1 MTLRFERVSKAFGD
15 VAALDRL
22 DLSVADGEL
31 LVLVGPSGCG
41 KSTALR
47 VLAGLEE
54 PTSGRVLVDERD
66 VTSLPPHR
74 RDVAM
79 VFQDL
84 ALYPHMTARQNIAFG
99 PRVRREPPAEVLR
112 RTQQVV
118 DRLGLDGLLDRYPD
132 QLSGGQRQRVAL
144 ARAMVRAPQAY
155 LMDEPLSDL
164 DAQLRLRARSEIVE
178 LHRSI
183 GATTVYVTHDQAE
196 AMTMGD
202 RIAVLADGRLQ
213 QVGTPAQV
221 YDRPANR
228 FVAGF
233 LGSPPMNL
241 VPGGGVLGGEPG
253 TVVGVRPED
262 IHIEADGSR
271 ASGIASGIAGE
282 VTVVESLGS
291 ETVLLVRCHDAT
303 RLAVRTVP
311 RSPYRPGDLLT
322 LSVDAARRHL
332 FDGVGGHRR

>member
-1 MTLRFERVSKAFGD
+1 MTIRFERVTKVFGD
-15 VAALDRL
+15 VTALDRL

-47 VLAGLEE
+47 LLAGLEQ
-54 PTSGRVLVDERD
+54 PTSGRVLADDRD
-66 VTSLPPHR
+66 ITSLPPHR

-84 ALYPHMTARQNIAFG
+84 ALYPHMTARQNIVFG
-99 PRVRREPPAEVLR
+99 PRVRREPADEVLR
-112 RTQQVV
+112 RAEQVV
-118 DRLGLDGLLDRYPD
+118 RQLGLDGLLDRYPD

-144 ARAMVRAPQAY
+144 ARAMVREPRAY

-164 DAQLRLRARSEIVE
+164 DVQLRLRARTDIVE

-183 GATTVYVTHDQAE
+183 AATTIYVTHDQAE

-213 QVGTPAQV
+213 QIGTPEQV
-221 YDRPANR
+221 YDQPANR

-241 VPGGGVLGGEPG
+241 VPGGGVLGGEPDA
-253 TVVGVRPED
+253 VVGVRPED
-262 IHIEADGSR
+262 VRIAGDSGPADGFT
-271 ASGIASGIAGE
+271 AE
-282 VTVVESLGS
+282 VALTESLGS
-291 ETVLLVRCHDAT
+291 ETVLSVRCADGT
-303 RLAVRTVP
+303 RLAVRTGP
-311 RSPYRPGDLLT
+311 RSPYHTGARLT
-322 LSVDAARRHL
+322 LSVTPGRRHL
-332 FDGVGGHRR
+332 FDRVSGRRR

>member
-1 MTLRFERVSKAFGD
+1 MIRFEQVSKVFGD
-15 VAALDRL
+15 VTAVDRL

-47 VLAGLEE
+47 LLAGLEQ
-54 PTSGRVLVDERD
+54 PTSGQVLVDDRD
-66 VTSLPPHR
+66 ITSLPPHR

-84 ALYPHMTARQNIAFG
+84 ALYPHMTARQNIVFG
-99 PRVRREPPAEVLR
+99 PRVRREPSDAVRR
-112 RTQQVV
+112 RTEEVV
-118 DRLGLDGLLDRYPD
+118 AQLGLDGLLERYPD

-144 ARAMVRAPQAY
+144 ARAMVRAPRAY

-164 DAQLRLRARSEIVE
+164 DVQLRLRARAEIVE

-183 GATTVYVTHDQAE
+183 AATTIYVTHDQAE

-213 QVGTPAQV
+213 QVGTPEQV
-221 YDRPANR
+221 YDEPSNR

-241 VPGGGVLGGEPG
+241 VPGGGVLGGEPD

-262 IHIEADGSR
+262 VHITSDGGFP
-271 ASGIASGIAGE
+271 AE
-282 VTVVESLGS
+282 VAVAESLGS
-291 ETVLLVRCHDAT
+291 ETVLSVRCDDGT
-303 RLAVRTVP
+303 RLAVRTGP
-311 RSPYRPGDLLT
+311 RSPHRPGARLT
-322 LSVDAARRHL
+322 LSVDSDRRHH
-332 FDGVGGHRR
+332 FDATTGQRR

>member
-1 MTLRFERVSKAFGD
+1 MTIRFEQVTKVFGD
-15 VAALDRL
+15 VTAVDRL

-47 VLAGLEE
+47 LLAGLEQ

-66 VTSLPPHR
+66 ITSLPPHR

-84 ALYPHMTARQNIAFG
+84 ALYPHMTARQNITFG
-99 PRVRREPPAEVLR
+99 PRVRREPADAVRR
-112 RTQQVV
+112 RTGEVV
-118 DRLGLDGLLDRYPD
+118 DQLGLDGLLDRYPD

-164 DAQLRLRARSEIVE
+164 DVQLRLRARTEIVE

-183 GATTVYVTHDQAE
+183 AATTIYVTHDQAE

-202 RIAVLADGRLQ
+202 RIAVMADGRLQ
-213 QVGTPAQV
+213 QIGTPEQV
-221 YDRPANR
+221 YDEPANR

-233 LGSPPMNL
+233 LGSPAMNL
-241 VPGGGVLGGEPG
+241 VPGGGVLGGDPD

-262 IHIEADGSR
+262 VHIAADGF
-271 ASGIASGIAGE
+271 AAE
-282 VTVVESLGS
+282 VSLTESLGS
-291 ETVLLVRCHDAT
+291 ETVLFLRCDDDT
-303 RLAVRTVP
+303 RLAVRTGP
-311 RSPYRPGDLLT
+311 RSPHRPGARLT
-322 LSVDAARRHL
+322 LSVDPARRHV
-332 FDGVGGHRR
+332 FDRSSGRRR

>member
-1 MTLRFERVSKAFGD
+1 MTIRFERVSKFFGD
-15 VAALDRL
+15 VAALDEL
-22 DLSVADGEL
+22 DLSVSDGEL

-47 VLAGLEE
+47 VLAGLEQ
-54 PTSGRVLVDERD
+54 PTSGRVLVSDRD
-66 VTSLPPHR
+66 ITSLPPHR

-84 ALYPHMTARQNIAFG
+84 ALYPHMTSRQNIGFG
-99 PRVRREPPAEVLR
+99 PRIRREPADEVRR
-112 RTQQVV
+112 RTEEVARQ
-118 DRLGLDGLLDRYPD
+118 LGLDGLLDRYPD
-132 QLSGGQRQRVAL
+132 QLSGGQQQRVAL

-164 DAQLRLRARSEIVE
+164 DVQLRLRARTEIVE

-183 GATTVYVTHDQAE
+183 GATTIYVTHDQAE

-202 RIAVLADGRLQ
+202 RIAVLASGRLQ

-221 YDRPANR
+221 YDEPANR

-241 VPGGGVLGGEPG
+241 VPGGGVLGGEPD

-262 IHIEADGSR
+262 ISIAADRFPADGFR
-271 ASGIASGIAGE
+271 AE
-282 VTVVESLGS
+282 VALVESLGS
-291 ETVLLVRCHDAT
+291 ETVLSVRCEDGT
-303 RLAVRTVP
+303 RLAVRTGP
-311 RSPYRPGDLLT
+311 RSPYRANAT
-322 LSVDAARRHL
+322 IALSVDPGRRHI
-332 FDGVGGHRR
+332 FDRDSGMRR

>member
-1 MTLRFERVSKAFGD
+1 VTLRFERVTKLFGD
-15 VAALDRL
+15 VAALDEL

-47 VLAGLEE
+47 VLAGLEQ
-54 PTSGRVLVDERD
+54 PTSGRVLVGDRD
-66 VTSLPPHR
+66 ITSLPPHR

-99 PRVRREPPAEVLR
+99 PRIRREPADGVRR
-112 RTQQVV
+112 RTEEVARQ
-118 DRLGLDGLLDRYPD
+118 LGLDELLDRYPD
-132 QLSGGQRQRVAL
+132 QLSGGQQQRVAL
-144 ARAMVRAPQAY
+144 ARAMVRAPRAY

-164 DAQLRLRARSEIVE
+164 DMQLRLRARTEIVE

-183 GATTVYVTHDQAE
+183 GATTLYVTHDQAE

-202 RIAVLADGRLQ
+202 RIAVLAGGRLQ

-221 YDRPANR
+221 YDEPVNR

-241 VPGGGVLGGEPG
+241 VPGGGVLGGEPDI
-253 TVVGVRPED
+253 VVGVRPED
-262 IHIEADGSR
+262 VLIASDGSAVR
-271 ASGIASGIAGE
+271 GFPAE
-282 VTVVESLGS
+282 VALVESLGS
-291 ETVLLVRCHDAT
+291 ETVLSVRCEDGT
-303 RLAVRTVP
+303 RLDVRTGP
-311 RSPYRPGDLLT
+311 RSPYRPKAT
-322 LSVDAARRHL
+322 IALSVDPDRRHL
-332 FDGVGGHRR
+332 FDRASGRRR